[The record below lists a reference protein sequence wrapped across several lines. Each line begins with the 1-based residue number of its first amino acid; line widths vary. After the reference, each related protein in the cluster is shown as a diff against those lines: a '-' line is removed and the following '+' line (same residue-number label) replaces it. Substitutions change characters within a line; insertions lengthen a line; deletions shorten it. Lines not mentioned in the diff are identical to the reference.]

1 MINFE
6 CSEINVLVLP
16 PKKWSVLHPKLYAEY
31 KDSDHIHKIF
41 SNFECTVSSD
51 RSLFT
56 LLNYY
61 IKSGIWAL
69 ETIYLASS
77 VPCKVKTLALYG
89 LSFYVLD

>member
-1 MINFE
+1 MKNFE

-31 KDSDHIHKIF
+31 KDADHIHKIF
-41 SNFECTVSSD
+41 INFECTVSSD